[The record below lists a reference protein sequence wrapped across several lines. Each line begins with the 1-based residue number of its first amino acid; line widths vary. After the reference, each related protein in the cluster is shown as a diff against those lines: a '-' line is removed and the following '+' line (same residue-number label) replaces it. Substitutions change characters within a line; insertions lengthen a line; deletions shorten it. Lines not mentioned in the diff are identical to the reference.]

1 MRGNNQTGKDFRQ
14 VQALNRQ
21 SEIYRKTLDLFVKKG
36 YEGTSISMIAKALGM
51 SKANLYYY
59 FPSKENLLYK
69 IYLDYLERYFIPIL
83 DETENLSNPEERLV
97 FFLRKFTLSV
107 CNSPASRVLISQAH
121 NLNREHYNEIRSVWK
136 RSYQLISGCIKELQE
151 SGRARKFRDSFLT
164 FLGSG
169 MAFWIAYWFDYSRQ
183 TNAEELADTV
193 VETFLHGFLFP
204 GNQEKH

>member
-1 MRGNNQTGKDFRQ
+1 MKGKNQTGKDVRRI
-14 VQALNRQ
+14 QALNRQ
-21 SEIYRKTLDLFVKKG
+21 SEIYRKALDLFVKKG
-36 YEGTSISMIAKALGM
+36 YDGTSISMIAKVLGM

-69 IYLDYLERYFIPIL
+69 IYLDYLERCFIPIL
-83 DETENLSNPEERLV
+83 DEAENLSNPEERLV
-97 FFLRKFTLSV
+97 CFLRKFTLSV

-121 NLNREHYNEIRSVWK
+121 NLNGEHYYEIRSVWK
-136 RSYQLISGCIKELQE
+136 RSYELFSGCIKDLQE

-193 VETFLHGFLFP
+193 VQTFLHGLLLP
-204 GNQEKH
+204 GNNEKH